1 MRMADEETFA
11 TSLEAAASL
20 RLDLKVPSVP
30 SDRNYLLL
38 ITAQNSL
45 FPMECLNRKLFVV
58 ASFVLFIC
66 LFSLF
71 SFWSARHRLNE
82 GNERAIEVDYSIRNV
97 IISAVDWSERR
108 ETSKPRAPPI
118 SQ

>member
-45 FPMECLNRKLFVV
+45 FSMECLNRKFFVV

-66 LFSLF
+66 LF